1 MTKTKI
7 NSPGLERVR
16 ERNPKLAEAIVK
28 AAGDEM
34 VMETEELKA
43 LLKKY
48 PKRKSRGLGD
58 SIAKATKAIGIKPCG
73 GCKKR
78 RDKLNE
84 LFPYKSS

>member
-1 MTKTKI
+1 M
-7 NSPGLERVR
+7 N
-16 ERNPKLAEAIVK
+16 
-28 AAGDEM
+28 
-34 VMETEELKA
+34 EEEQIA
-43 LLKKY
+43 LLKAFDDEAK
-48 PKRKSRGLGD
+48 KKKSKGLGD